1 MRSLTDGSIVE
12 MEECNMSNA
21 KAAVIDSINQIS
33 DAIEEIAD
41 WREGNEI

>member
-1 MRSLTDGSIVE
+1 
-12 MEECNMSNA
+12 MSNA